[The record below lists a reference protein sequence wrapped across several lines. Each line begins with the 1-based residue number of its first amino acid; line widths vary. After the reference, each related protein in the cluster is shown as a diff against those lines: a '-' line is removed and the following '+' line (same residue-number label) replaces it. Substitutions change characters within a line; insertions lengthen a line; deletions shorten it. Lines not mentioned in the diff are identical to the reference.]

1 MEDDGLDN
9 CGPLRLTYLTLEL
22 LVFRALLRPLAYKSG
37 TSKEELS
44 EPRSTIFENSQSC
57 AKLVLEL
64 VAALKANHFV
74 NFWPSCK
81 CIQSS
86 YPCSRGFSLKSRCS
100 FDPFHMDYAIILISF
115 HSCCPSDFHDPKS
128 QEDPTLTRV
137 FPFQSWTVLLT
148 PFAIEDTRYQLSYMT
163 NFALL
168 LFVQSPSMSVAKENK
183 ILLDKWRSTIR
194 MQSRA
199 WPVLKL
205 AVMRLDAVLWKGLDN
220 IVTWAGK
227 DSPAEILLRK
237 LPNP

>member
-1 MEDDGLDN
+1 MQQWRQTLPPDVLKPTKELMEDDGLDN

-22 LVFRALLRPLAYKSG
+22 LVFRALLRPLLFQPGAS
-37 TSKEELS
+37 EQALS
-44 EPRSTIFENSQSC
+44 EPQSTIFQNSQSC

-81 CIQSS
+81 WCLS
-86 YPCSRGFSLKSRCS
+86 YEKKKPRL
-100 FDPFHMDYAIILISF
+100 DPSIPLPLPNML
-115 HSCCPSDFHDPKS
+115 
-128 QEDPTLTRV
+128 TL
-137 FPFQSWTVLLT
+137 FEP
-148 PFAIEDTRYQLSYMT
+148 EDTRYQLSYMT

-168 LFVQSPSMSVAKENK
+168 LFVQSPSIAAAMENK
-183 ILLDKWRSTIR
+183 LLLDKWRSTVR

-205 AVMRLDAVLWKGLDN
+205 ALMRLDAVLWIGLDH

-227 DSPAEILLRK
+227 ESPAEIMLRK
-237 LPNP
+237 SPPPAL